1 MSIVKRLY
9 EANLLTDSPKWL
21 TSNVMFEGM
30 VGSFSYGV
38 SNDMSDIDVV
48 GFCIP
53 PKEIVFPHL
62 AGEIIGFGNQIQ
74 RFDLYQKHH
83 IDHRDKKYDISIY
96 SIVKFFQLTME
107 NNPNMLDTLFIPR
120 RRVLHSTSV
129 YEHVRENKELFLH
142 KGCWQ
147 KFRGYSFSQLSKIK
161 KKSNSSNPKRK
172 EAIGTF
178 GYDVKFAYH
187 LIRLLLEVEQILVEQ
202 TLDIERNSNI
212 LKTVRNGEWSFDELL
227 QWFSNKEKS
236 LEIIYANSKLRDK
249 PEESKIKKLLLEC
262 LEIHYGDLSSIV
274 KVQKDTSQLI
284 QELEYLIEKYK

>member
-1 MSIVKRLY
+1 MANNVTDPAADNEMTAKKRDYSGLIK
-9 EANLLTDSPKWL
+9 LLEVLSVIFML
-21 TSNVMFEGM
+21 AM
-30 VGSFSYGV
+30 VTAC
-38 SNDMSDIDVV
+38 VV
-48 GFCIP
+48 LI
-53 PKEIVFPHL
+53 
-62 AGEIIGFGNQIQ
+62 
-74 RFDLYQKHH
+74 
-83 IDHRDKKYDISIY
+83 KKYDISIY

-120 RRVLHSTSV
+120 RCVLHSTSV

-172 EAIGTF
+172 EAIETF

-187 LIRLLLEVEQILVEQ
+187 LIRLLLEVEQILIEQ

-212 LKTVRNGEWSFDELL
+212 LKTVRNGEWSFDEIL